1 MQTIV
6 INSQKGGSAKTMLA
20 KHLSVEAERV
30 GDGPVFLIDTDPQGS
45 LTAWHTKRESEV
57 PQRVDLPFDGLDK
70 GLGLLRE
77 HGAAYCIVDTASGRV
92 DAAKELFKLA
102 DFVIFPVQASEDD
115 LTAAPVTVQALK
127 EVGVP
132 FVFVLTRVKANTLI
146 TAQAAAVLSKHG
158 QVAETF
164 VGDRTAYKS
173 PFPKGQTI
181 TEAEPRGTA
190 AKKMS
195 ALWANVKSCLH
206 ENMRVRRGVE
216 LNGKGTGAERGRADN
231 RPTGSKGSE
240 GGDIGGRAKAKHAGA
255 QDRPCAVAGTLAR
268 QRR

>member
-1 MQTIV
+1 MRTII

-20 KHLSVEAERV
+20 KHLSVEAERA

-45 LTAWHTKRESEV
+45 LTAWHTKRESEA
-57 PQRVDLPFDGLDK
+57 PQRVELPFDGLDK
-70 GLGLLRE
+70 RLGLLRQ

-92 DAAKELFKLA
+92 EVAKDLFKLA

-132 FVFVLTRVKANTLI
+132 FLFVLTRVKANTLI

-173 PFPKGQTI
+173 PYPKGQTI

-190 AKKMS
+190 AKEMS
-195 ALWANVKSCLH
+195 ALWANIKSCLH
-206 ENMRVRRGVE
+206 ETIEARRG
-216 LNGKGTGAERGRADN
+216 
-231 RPTGSKGSE
+231 
-240 GGDIGGRAKAKHAGA
+240 
-255 QDRPCAVAGTLAR
+255 
-268 QRR
+268 